1 MFLVSV
7 VSCYLYINLI
17 AMLDTHCITA
27 LDMHSI
33 LSVYYRHFLV
43 NPTFWLWIMQVWCDK
58 CYEVC
63 DKGNHSCLMHWR
75 FEPHLGIAYP
85 LRVFRSV
92 ADNKSS

>member
-43 NPTFWLWIMQVWCDK
+43 NPTFWLWIMQV
-58 CYEVC
+58 
-63 DKGNHSCLMHWR
+63 
-75 FEPHLGIAYP
+75 
-85 LRVFRSV
+85 
-92 ADNKSS
+92 